1 MGLTQITTGGVDEN
15 INIDS
20 NTLKVDG
27 TNNRVGIGTSSPV
40 RDLQLG
46 DNTSASEIIS
56 LQTTTSGKGSI
67 YFGDN
72 SATSSEYAGML
83 RYDHADNSMQF
94 RTSSTERL
102 RINSSGNVGI
112 GTTSPQSLLSVKVS
126 ASRQLDVIKDSGDDH
141 LVLKST
147 APDASYNLRAIE
159 LSGERVAFST
169 GASSG
174 TSYSER
180 MRIDSSGNV
189 GIGQTSAAANL
200 HVKSGANDGNAVL
213 RVEGSTNNNL
223 DFSFN
228 STGADINVTASDPL
242 LFSIAGTE
250 RMRVDN
256 FGRVGIGTSNFATNS
271 GVGIKLNYATSTPSV
286 DLVCDTGANNTFLHL
301 YNINATNNGYRFYVL
316 ANGGIRNFSANNSN
330 LCDEREKKNIVA
342 LDNKWDSVKAWDLK
356 KFHYN
361 DNSDTDDKLYG
372 VIAQQ
377 VEEHC
382 PEVITDWL
390 KQKAEDAVLDED
402 GNVVTPA
409 VPEILR
415 KGVKEQQMM
424 WMAIKAL
431 QEAQTRI
438 ETLETQNASLEARL
452 TALEGGAS

>member
-1 MGLTQITTGGVDEN
+1 MSTIKVNRLENTATTDGG

-20 NTLKVDG
+20 SGNCGV
-27 TNNRVGIGTSSPV
+27 GTSSPLALYRSLSIHGPANDEGGV
-40 RDLQLG
+40 LDLATANQSSRAYVFNDSNGL
-46 DNTSASEIIS
+46 S
-56 LQTTTSGKGSI
+56 LQTSTSHPILLKTN
-67 YFGDN
+67 N
-72 SATSSEYAGML
+72 S
-83 RYDHADNSMQF
+83 
-94 RTSSTERL
+94 ERL
-102 RINSSGNVGI
+102 RIDSSGNVGI
-112 GTTSPQSLLSVKVS
+112 GRTSPAQN
-126 ASRQLDVIKDSGDDH
+126 LDVASTNNIAYALDGWALAGKGDSSDILLGGILGSQFDT
-141 LVLKST
+141 LKVYT
-147 APDASYNLRAIE
+147 
-159 LSGERVAFST
+159 SG
-169 GASSG
+169 
-174 TSYSER
+174 SER
-180 MRIDSSGNV
+180 LRIDSSGNV

-286 DLVCDTGANNTFLHL
+286 DLVCDTGANNTFFHL
-301 YNINATNNGYRFYVL
+301 YNINATNNGYRFYVI